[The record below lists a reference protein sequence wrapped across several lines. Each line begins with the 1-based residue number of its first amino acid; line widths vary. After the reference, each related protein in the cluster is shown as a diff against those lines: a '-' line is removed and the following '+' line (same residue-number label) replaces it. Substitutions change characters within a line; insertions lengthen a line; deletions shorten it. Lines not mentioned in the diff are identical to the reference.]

1 MHGNLLPWGK
11 LKNFDTFLRNYRN
24 IVLQDDENGAFLS
37 RDIQFAELC
46 SANYVPKRT
55 RPDEEPGRFLPGAIP
70 PAGALS
76 RRSGRALGAMGI
88 GERHPP
94 P

>member
-37 RDIQFAELC
+37 RDRK
-46 SANYVPKRT
+46 VPKRT